1 MAREPSHFP
10 SVAVLFAYLP
20 KAEESRSSRSF
31 VCLHVALGSSPM
43 RRSASRRYT
52 QQTECWLGH
61 RVTGGRPMLLENKNA
76 VIYGAGGSIG
86 GAVARAFA
94 REGATVFLAGRTLES
109 LEEVAEQIR
118 SAGGVA
124 ETAQVDALDERTV
137 DRYVDAVAEKAGGI
151 DISFNLI
158 SYEDV
163 QGTPLAEMPLEDFER
178 PIMTAVRTQFL
189 TSRAAARHMIG
200 QGSGV
205 ILTFG
210 GAGGRDPIRDY
221 YSGGFQVYLG
231 GFQVALGAIDVLRRQ
246 LAVELG
252 PHGIRVVTLQ
262 SGGVPETTREDWR
275 EAITRSFVDA
285 SMLKRVETLGDVGNV
300 AAFAASDL
308 ARTMT
313 ATNINVTCG
322 RVAD

>member
-1 MAREPSHFP
+1 
-10 SVAVLFAYLP
+10 
-20 KAEESRSSRSF
+20 
-31 VCLHVALGSSPM
+31 
-43 RRSASRRYT
+43 
-52 QQTECWLGH
+52 
-61 RVTGGRPMLLENKNA
+61 MLLEDRNA
-76 VIYGAGGSIG
+76 VIYGGGGKVG

-94 REGATVFLAGRTLES
+94 REGSRVFLAGRTLES
-109 LEEVAEQIR
+109 LEEVAQEIR

-124 ETAQVDALDERTV
+124 ETAQVDALDEQSV
-137 DRYVDAVAEKAGGI
+137 NSYVDAVAEKAGSI

-158 SYEDV
+158 SYRDV
-163 QGTPLAEMPLEDFER
+163 QGTPLTEMTLEDFER
-178 PIMTAVRTQFL
+178 PVVNAVRTQFL
-189 TSRAAARHMIG
+189 TARAARHMIS
-200 QGSGV
+200 QRSGV

-210 GAGGRDPIRDY
+210 GRGGRDPIRDY
-221 YSGGFQVYLG
+221 TSGGFQVYLG
-231 GFQVALGAIDVLRRQ
+231 GFQVALGAIEVLRRQ

-275 EAITRSFVDA
+275 EAITQNFVA
-285 SMLKRVETLGDVGNV
+285 TSMLKQVETLEDVGNV

-313 ATNINVTCG
+313 ATDLNITCG

>member
-1 MAREPSHFP
+1 
-10 SVAVLFAYLP
+10 
-20 KAEESRSSRSF
+20 
-31 VCLHVALGSSPM
+31 
-43 RRSASRRYT
+43 
-52 QQTECWLGH
+52 
-61 RVTGGRPMLLENKNA
+61 MLLGGKNA

-109 LEEVAEQIR
+109 LEEVAEEIR

-124 ETAQVDALDERTV
+124 ETAQVDALDEQAV
-137 DRYVDAVAEKAGGI
+137 DGHVDAVAASAGGI
-151 DISFNLI
+151 DVSFNLI
-158 SYEDV
+158 SYGDV

-178 PIMTAVRTQFL
+178 PVMSAVRTQFL
-189 TSRAAARHMIG
+189 SARAAARHMIR
-200 QGSGV
+200 QGSGM

-221 YSGGFQVYLG
+221 TSGGFQVYLG

-246 LAVELG
+246 LASELG

-275 EAITRSFVDA
+275 EAITQSFVET
-285 SMLKRVETLGDVGNV
+285 SMLKRVETLEEVGNV

-313 ATNINVTCG
+313 ATAINITCG

>member
-1 MAREPSHFP
+1 
-10 SVAVLFAYLP
+10 
-20 KAEESRSSRSF
+20 
-31 VCLHVALGSSPM
+31 
-43 RRSASRRYT
+43 
-52 QQTECWLGH
+52 
-61 RVTGGRPMLLENKNA
+61 MLLENKNA
-76 VIYGAGGSIG
+76 VIYGAGGAIG

-94 REGATVFLAGRTLES
+94 REGAKVFLAGRTLAT
-109 LEEVAEQIR
+109 LDKVAEDIR
-118 SAGGVA
+118 SAGGAA
-124 ETAQVDALDERTV
+124 ETAQVDALDERTL

-252 PHGIRVVTLQ
+252 PHGIRVVTLH

-275 EAITRSFVDA
+275 EAITQSFIDT
-285 SMLKRVETLGDVGNV
+285 SMLKRVETLEDIGNV
-300 AAFAASDL
+300 AALAASDL
-308 ARTMT
+308 SRTMT
-313 ATNINVTCG
+313 ATAINLTCG